1 MRAAAGAALI
11 LLAAAVDAGPRVASF
26 SPGATRT
33 LIDLGVADDIAA
45 ATRWCPLPATHAAA
59 RSCDAFAPDMERLKA
74 ARPEIVIVPRS
85 ANPLWPERCRKEG
98 FRTVILSPESP
109 DSVAADIRLIGAA
122 VGCAEKAEA
131 LASRL
136 GLAHSDAGPRRN
148 IAIIWGGVTAG
159 PQSYLA
165 GPLRDWG
172 YTLVPTK
179 GSWSRLDWEEMTRE
193 DIAAIVWIEESEQD
207 GPLAPSSQK
216 LALLR
221 QMPAL
226 ERVRAVQSGSVYA
239 GPSGSDWLPG
249 SGLLALRQKLGAIP
263 R

>member
-1 MRAAAGAALI
+1 MRAGAGAALI
-11 LLAAAVDAGPRVASF
+11 LLAAAVTAGPRVASF

-33 LIDLGVADDIAA
+33 LIDLGVAEDIAA
-45 ATRWCPLPATHAAA
+45 ATRWCPLPPSHAAA

-74 ARPEIVIVPRS
+74 VRPEIVIVPRS

-136 GLAHSDAGPRRN
+136 GPLSSDAGPRMKL
-148 IAIIWGGVTAG
+148 AVIWGGVTAG
-159 PQSYLA
+159 PKSYLG
-165 GPLRDWG
+165 GPLNNWG
-172 YTLVPTK
+172 YALVPAK
-179 GSWSRLDWEEMTRE
+179 GSWNRLDWEELAG
-193 DIAAIVWIEESEQD
+193 DDVAAIVWIDESSRD
-207 GPLAPSSQK
+207 GPLAVSSQK

-221 QMPAL
+221 QMPAF
-226 ERVRAVQSGSVYA
+226 EGVRAVREGRVFS
-239 GPSGSDWLPG
+239 GPSGSEWLPG
-249 SGLLALRQKLGAIP
+249 AGLLALRQKLRVIE